1 VLFWAVLSLLFV
13 LAPTLR
19 EKIETA
25 GHIASTINPLL
36 SKDRPDKSARR
47 STKLRRTDIPTS
59 GNYVHAIDQF
69 VTANAPGVCRN
80 YVRAGREADRP
91 TQVAPPRG
99 RPEPSALRGEGHPRC
114 GATRDF
120 PKDGCRRWGALWEQ
134 LGEQKGSRF
143 VR

>member
-13 LAPTLR
+13 LDPTLR

-69 VTANAPGVCRN
+69 VTANATWCVPKL
-80 YVRAGREADRP
+80 RP
-91 TQVAPPRG
+91 RRSRG
-99 RPEPSALRGEGHPRC
+99 RSAHSG
-114 GATRDF
+114 GAAAW
-120 PKDGCRRWGALWEQ
+120 PP
-134 LGEQKGSRF
+134 
-143 VR
+143 